1 MKKKSKFKKF
11 ITILTFSIGVDVLG
25 FPILWKHKL
34 SNLVCQNNYNE
45 YYNSYKRFIKSPTI

>member
-11 ITILTFSIGVDVLG
+11 ITVLTFSIGVDVLG

-34 SNLVCQNNYNE
+34 SNLVYEKNYNE
-45 YYNSYKRFIKSPTI
+45 YYNSYKRFIKTPKI